1 MEALLKMIVAYMKLQ
16 QAYNIERSHPFCAGN
31 RKDIQQILSTPLDE
45 SIKEIML
52 FYDEIKITNDV
63 QAKIEELAQA
73 PEAFK
78 GLLLHEIYEMVLSI
92 QDKRKQAL
100 EAIKYKN
107 YKERY
112 NWAKNKIATD
122 YPELV
127 TFTSFGTDKFKNE
140 LLKLLK

>member
-1 MEALLKMIVAYMKLQ
+1 
-16 QAYNIERSHPFCAGN
+16 
-31 RKDIQQILSTPLDE
+31 
-45 SIKEIML
+45 ML